1 MTRRAA
7 PHRGTDFHYG
17 DAEPAAD
24 GPDASDV
31 VPEDA
36 AEDATEGGPPRV
48 YFEKPSKTR
57 AKQQSHAM
65 QGLGEALAELSM
77 ERLKATDMPELL
89 LDAILQYRK
98 TRTHEGRRRQ
108 MQYVGK
114 LMRSADEAVLREAVA
129 SATVGSARDT
139 LLLHEAERWRAELIA
154 DDAALDRWLLLH
166 PETDTQQ
173 LRSLVRAA
181 RRDAASLASEARQP
195 RSFRELFQF
204 LKPSITVDV

>member
-17 DAEPAAD
+17 DSDAAPDAAD
-24 GPDASDV
+24 LPSDAPDGQ
-31 VPEDA
+31 DA
-36 AEDATEGGPPRV
+36 DGTPAV
-48 YFEKPSKTR
+48 YYEKPSKTR

-65 QGLGEALAELSM
+65 QGLGEALAELSV
-77 ERLKATDMPELL
+77 ERLNATDMPELL
-89 LDAILQYRK
+89 RDAILQYRK
-98 TRTHEGRRRQ
+98 TRSHEGRRRQ

-129 SATVGSARDT
+129 SATIGSARDT

-154 DDAALDRWLLLH
+154 DDAALDRWLLQH
-166 PETDTQQ
+166 PDTDTQQ

-181 RRDAASLASEARQP
+181 RRDAASLAAEARQP

-204 LKPSITVDV
+204 LKPSITLDV